1 MSLPETISHGDAVT
15 EIGLR
20 GGACAG
26 ALDLLQSERMSDPVI
41 LLVDRDT
48 RTLEVLHAI
57 LRRFKPQAEV
67 LTTDSAEKAVDLLK
81 ESDIDLLACDCAGG
95 QKDDQWLRTKVRKEK
110 RYKELPILYLA
121 SADRAPELEVR
132 EYQLAKPFSAL
143 ALVDK
148 IDEILAP
155 TDGSAVRVLKA
166 GSKENPLLA
175 LGPGGQSPP
184 TTIIRTKFAEVME
197 GKRVRIT
204 QLTDKPVSDDLIKR
218 HLLFS
223 RAIQTYRIQEHL
235 MRAGDEV
242 HFEVAP
248 SKVLP
253 GYNEL
258 RFEIAVRGGGEG
270 KRAPVMPEFLLARSK
285 EEISVA
291 GEIDRVTRFVSA
303 KYLTSDLDLPP
314 GAILGDSFVV
324 RRVEFPAGTRPGA
337 ATANARVTLGIDR
350 VESRTLDAYWKSVCQ
365 KVQGVGADRPLVKK
379 TLVEAILGIEDLAS
393 RSLGARNR
401 LSKAALYLSAL
412 VLVVQDQW
420 KGEYAKGT
428 CRKVRWP
435 AGDSRLAGVE
445 KGGGE
450 IEFDDPLGRVLF
462 DDACWFEIVDAYV
475 LGDRKD
481 RNFAVEGVQV
491 G

>member
-1 MSLPETISHGDAVT
+1 
-15 EIGLR
+15 
-20 GGACAG
+20 
-26 ALDLLQSERMSDPVI
+26 MSDPVI

-67 LTTDSAEKAVDLLK
+67 LTTDSAEKAVDLMK

-95 QKDDQWLRTKVRKEK
+95 KKDDQWLRTKVRKEK
-110 RYKELPILYLA
+110 RFKDLPILYLA
-121 SADRAPELEVR
+121 PADRAPELEVR

-148 IDEILAP
+148 IDEILTP
-155 TDGSAVRVLKA
+155 TDGSAVRVLKD
-166 GSKENPLLA
+166 GSKESPILA

-248 SKVLP
+248 SKLLP

-258 RFEIAVRGGGEG
+258 RFEVAVRGGREG
-270 KRAPVMPEFLLARSK
+270 KRAPVMPEFLLARTK

-303 KYLTSDLDLPP
+303 KFLTSDLDVSP
-314 GAILGDSFVV
+314 GALLGDTFVV
-324 RRVEFPAGTRPGA
+324 RRVEFPAGTKPGA
-337 ATANARVTLGIDR
+337 VAANVRVTLGIDR
-350 VESRTLDAYWKSVCQ
+350 AQHRTLDAYWKSVCQ
-365 KVQGVGADRPLVKK
+365 KVEGADHSLVKK
-379 TLVEAILGIEDLAS
+379 MLVEAILGIEDFAS

-412 VLVVQDQW
+412 VLVVQDHW
-420 KGEYAKGT
+420 KGEYAKGS

-435 AGDSRLAGVE
+435 AGDARLAGVE
-445 KGGGE
+445 KGGGA

-462 DDACWFEIVDAYV
+462 DDAYWFEIVDAYV

-481 RNFAVEGVQV
+481 RTFSVEGVEI